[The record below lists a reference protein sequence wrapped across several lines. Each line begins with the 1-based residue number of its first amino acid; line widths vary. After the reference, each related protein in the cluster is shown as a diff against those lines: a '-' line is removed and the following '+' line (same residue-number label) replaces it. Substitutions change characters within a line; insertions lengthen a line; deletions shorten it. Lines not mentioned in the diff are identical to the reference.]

1 MVCVSHSL
9 RLKILLLFK
18 VQQSLE
24 KISKLEQEKEHWM
37 LEAQLARIKLEKENQ
52 RMADRLRSTSSAQ
65 LRGLAQE
72 SAAAAP
78 APCLE
83 EGAAKVPAEPL
94 QSTSLV
100 SVLLLALACGL
111 SQTQLFQSCRLTKQ
125 NSRNSRRLESPRAGV
140 SPGRTSWSLSA
151 AFSVM

>member
-1 MVCVSHSL
+1 
-9 RLKILLLFK
+9 
-18 VQQSLE
+18 
-24 KISKLEQEKEHWM
+24 M

-52 RMADRLRSTSSAQ
+52 RMADRLRSTGSEQ

-72 SAAAAP
+72 NAAAAH
-78 APCLE
+78 APCQE

-100 SVLLLALACGL
+100 SILLLALACGL
-111 SQTQLFQSCRLTKQ
+111 SQTQLVQFCPLTNKTA
-125 NSRNSRRLESPRAGV
+125 ETAGGWKVQELV
-140 SPGRTSWSLSA
+140 SLQGALPGSLSA

>member
-52 RMADRLRSTSSAQ
+52 RMADRLRSTSGAQ
-65 LRGLAQE
+65 LAQE
-72 SAAAAP
+72 NAAAAT
-78 APCLE
+78 APSQE

-100 SVLLLALACGL
+100 SVLLLALAC
-111 SQTQLFQSCRLTKQ
+111 S
-125 NSRNSRRLESPRAGV
+125 
-140 SPGRTSWSLSA
+140 
-151 AFSVM
+151 

>member
-1 MVCVSHSL
+1 MCVSHSL

-52 RMADRLRSTSSAQ
+52 RMADRLRSASVVQ
-65 LRGLAQE
+65 LAQ
-72 SAAAAP
+72 
-78 APCLE
+78 E

-100 SVLLLALACGL
+100 SVLLLALACL
-111 SQTQLFQSCRLTKQ
+111 CLRPSC
-125 NSRNSRRLESPRAGV
+125 SSPPPKKTADTAGGWEVQELV
-140 SPGRTSWSLSA
+140 SLQGALPGSLSA
-151 AFSVM
+151 AFPVK

>member
-1 MVCVSHSL
+1 
-9 RLKILLLFK
+9 
-18 VQQSLE
+18 
-24 KISKLEQEKEHWM
+24 M

-140 SPGRTSWSLSA
+140 SPGHTSWVTVSCL
-151 AFSVM
+151 FSHVTYDHVDTCRRGELAVLVLVL

>member
-52 RMADRLRSTSSAQ
+52 RMADRLRTTT
-65 LRGLAQE
+65 
-72 SAAAAP
+72 
-78 APCLE
+78 PCQE

-100 SVLLLALACGL
+100 SVLLLALACSL
-111 SQTQLFQSCRLTKQ
+111 SQTQLFQFSPLTK
-125 NSRNSRRLESPRAGV
+125 
-140 SPGRTSWSLSA
+140 
-151 AFSVM
+151 